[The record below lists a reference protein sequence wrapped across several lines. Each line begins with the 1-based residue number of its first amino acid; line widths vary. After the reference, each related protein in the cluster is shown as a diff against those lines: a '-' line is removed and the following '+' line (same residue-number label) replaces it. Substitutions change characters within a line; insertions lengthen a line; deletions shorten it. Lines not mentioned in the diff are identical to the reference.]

1 MAGIIL
7 NHLEF
12 GAVGERLAAEHLE
25 RIGWRIID
33 RNVRAG
39 RGELDIIAMDGD
51 ELVIVEVRT
60 RRIGKLSPSET
71 TVGPN
76 KIKSILKTARKY
88 VERILSYDG
97 NWRIDIAAVTL
108 DENGVYRVEMFS
120 DITMG
125 LEGGYMT

>member
-1 MAGIIL
+1 MHI
-7 NHLEF
+7 ESM
-12 GAVGERLAAEHLE
+12 
-25 RIGWRIID
+25 GWRIIG

-39 RGELDIIAMDGD
+39 KGELDIVAIDGD

-60 RRIGKLSPSET
+60 RRIGKISPSET

-76 KIKSILKTARKY
+76 KLKSILQSARTY

-97 NWRIDIAAVTL
+97 NWRIDIAAVTV
-108 DENGVYRVEMFS
+108 DESGAYRVEMFS

-125 LEGGYMT
+125 MKGGYIV

>member
-1 MAGIIL
+1 M

-12 GAVGERLAAEHLE
+12 GAVGERLAAEHIE
-25 RIGWRIID
+25 SIGWRIIG
-33 RNVRAG
+33 RNVRVG
-39 RGELDIIAMDGD
+39 RGELDIIAIDGD

-60 RRIGKLSPSET
+60 RRIGKISPSET

-76 KIKSILKTARKY
+76 KLKSILKCARTY

-97 NWRIDIAAVTL
+97 NWRIDIAAVTM
-108 DENGVYRVEMFS
+108 DVNGAYSVEMFG

-125 LEGGYMT
+125 MKGGYIV